1 MLKSVPYYNR
11 ITEFRLSLI
20 TIIMELI
27 DMTRYLAY
35 LLISIL
41 TFSSVCCAVAER
53 ETGAEDTHK
62 QTPIENEDKID
73 LDDLDID
80 GIDDSVPVKKNTK
93 TEQKENVTVVN
104 DAETVLSANVKTEDL
119 PASEDVPAP
128 DSAVPLPENNKIKQ
142 NKESD
147 KKGTQEQNNGQET
160 DTEKQSKDPELA
172 AYEQACSSSFTV
184 TGSPY
189 EKASCTI
196 TGSMLNIELTPMPIF
211 TDNIRNANISSID
224 QSMCSIF
231 SSLLPQISII
241 NYTFLDSSGNII
253 NQHVIDKNNCR
264 QQ

>member
-20 TIIMELI
+20 TIIMEPI

-41 TFSSVCCAVAER
+41 TFGSVCCAAAER
-53 ETGAEDTHK
+53 ETGAEDTRK
-62 QTPIENEDKID
+62 QAPVENEDKID
-73 LDDLDID
+73 IDDLDID

-93 TEQKENVTVVN
+93 SELKENDTV
-104 DAETVLSANVKTEDL
+104 AETVLSENVKTEDL
-119 PASEDVPAP
+119 PASEDVPVPGA
-128 DSAVPLPENNKIKQ
+128 AVPLP
-142 NKESD
+142 KESD
-147 KKGTQEQNNGQET
+147 KKKIQEQNDGHET
-160 DTEKQSKDPELA
+160 DTEKQTKDPELE

-189 EKASCTI
+189 EKASCKI

-231 SSLLPQISII
+231 GSLLPQISII
-241 NYTFLDSSGNII
+241 NYKFFDSSGNII